1 MPAQRDEPSAPPE
14 AENDDERR
22 GIEVA
27 LRATGW
33 LVPAFGAGHEPSLRH
48 GPNCCKAEN
57 PKKRN
62 KMLAYFKFM

>member
-14 AENDDERR
+14 AEIDERR

-33 LVPAFGAGHEPSLRH
+33 LVPAFGAGHEPSLRC
-48 GPNCCKAEN
+48 GGGAAAGTKPEEAQ
-57 PKKRN
+57 
-62 KMLAYFKFM
+62 